1 VALARA
7 LVFRPRVLLM
17 DEPLGA
23 LDKKL
28 RAHMQLELKHIQR
41 HLHVTVIYV
50 THDQEEA
57 LTMSDRV
64 AVMQRGR
71 IEQVGTPAELYEA
84 PASRFVADF
93 LGDSNFVD
101 GVVAGAHTAGRWLV
115 RAGGGLEFRGIG
127 AVPLEIGQPVTAAVR
142 PEKLVPVEGPAGV
155 AQNGAVNTCKGTV
168 EEAIYVGDATR
179 YRVSLGADGAVTVKV
194 PNRLGLRQ
202 HAEGE
207 AVALAWSPDET
218 RLFPRDKA

>member
-1 VALARA
+1 VRRAVVA
-7 LVFRPRVLLM
+7 
-17 DEPLGA
+17 EG
-23 LDKKL
+23 
-28 RAHMQLELKHIQR
+28 KHIQR

-71 IEQVGTPAELYEA
+71 IEQVGAPSELYEA
-84 PASRFVADF
+84 PASLFVADF
-93 LGDSNFVD
+93 LGESNFVE
-101 GVVAGAHTAGRWLV
+101 GVVVGAPADGRWSV
-115 RAGGGLEFRGIG
+115 RAAGGLEFRGLG
-127 AVPLEIGQPVTAAVR
+127 TVPLAAGQAVTAAVR
-142 PEKLVPVEGPAGV
+142 PEKLVPVATPGGPTPPDR
-155 AQNGAVNTCKGTV
+155 VNSCTGTV

-179 YRVSLGADGAVTVKV
+179 YRVALGADGAVTVRV

-207 AVALAWSPDET
+207 VVTPVWSPDET
-218 RLFPRDKA
+218 RLFPREAP